1 MEESNVMARLDHL
14 EDKMCSEFKKAK
26 QERTQLDKRLRKVEK
41 QTARQGGRINGFEDG
56 GRTDNTALGEI
67 KGYTS
72 TILTILLAIGL
83 NLTLTVALLK
93 FVGII

>member
-1 MEESNVMARLDHL
+1 MEESNVMARLDSI
-14 EDKMCSEFKKAK
+14 EEKMCNEFKKAEE
-26 QERTQLDKRLRKVEK
+26 ERSNLDKSLRNVEK
-41 QTARQGGRINGFEDG
+41 QTARQGGRLNGMSDSEE
-56 GRTDNTALGEI
+56 RDNTAIGEI

-72 TILTILLAIGL
+72 TILTIILAIGL